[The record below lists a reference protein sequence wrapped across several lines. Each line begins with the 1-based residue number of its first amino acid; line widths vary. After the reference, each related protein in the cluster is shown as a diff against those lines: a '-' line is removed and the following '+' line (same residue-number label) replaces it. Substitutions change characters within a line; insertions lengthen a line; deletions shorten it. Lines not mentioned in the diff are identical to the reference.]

1 MKVELLRLT
10 EDSFGLISNAYR
22 ICYKSQP
29 KEGKEQEGKFIQA
42 CIKNGHTSPLEHAS
56 ATFLVDGISR
66 ICSQQLERHRIASY
80 TQESQRY
87 VDSEFAGV
95 VAPRSILDDT
105 YAFQHYQGVI
115 ETCRAAYKNLI
126 ELGIKKEDARF
137 VFPQAVETRLMVTM
151 NFRSLRNFFDLRINP
166 RAQWEIKK
174 LAAIMLSKIMVSQP
188 DLRFV
193 FSDIFEKYQK

>member
-1 MKVELLRLT
+1 MPIGFVIRASPKRGKSRRESLYRLVSKRSY
-10 EDSFGLISNAYR
+10 EPIRARKRD
-22 ICYKSQP
+22 
-29 KEGKEQEGKFIQA
+29 
-42 CIKNGHTSPLEHAS
+42 
-56 ATFLVDGISR
+56 FLVDGISR

-126 ELGIKKEDARF
+126 ELGIKKRMLA
-137 VFPQAVETRLMVTM
+137 LC
-151 NFRSLRNFFDLRINP
+151 FRR
-166 RAQWEIKK
+166 QWKR
-174 LAAIMLSKIMVSQP
+174 V
-188 DLRFV
+188 
-193 FSDIFEKYQK
+193 